1 MYAYLNPFILL
12 YISHKAQHDYSVC
25 RFLFLSFPTHVRGF
39 GGGGASIC
47 FYGGWKKIY
56 LVLSFCWRNNICII
70 QQHLIGVIWI
80 RLKRCTAFIRSICFR
95 FGGGRASFLN
105 CGRKTIYLVLSFCW
119 RKNVCIIQQHLM
131 GIDWMQHKIAAAFM
145 LRTEGDLLSIVWSTY
160 FLASSTAIGMDQFGC
175 DITTFCAASNNLV
188 AASSSI

>member
-1 MYAYLNPFILL
+1 
-12 YISHKAQHDYSVC
+12 
-25 RFLFLSFPTHVRGF
+25 
-39 GGGGASIC
+39 
-47 FYGGWKKIY
+47 
-56 LVLSFCWRNNICII
+56 
-70 QQHLIGVIWI
+70 
-80 RLKRCTAFIRSICFR
+80 
-95 FGGGRASFLN
+95 
-105 CGRKTIYLVLSFCW
+105 
-119 RKNVCIIQQHLM
+119 M